1 MTTQNKRLLLWDI
14 DATLITTAGAGD
26 QALRRV
32 VARRYGA
39 EDNLRD
45 IEIAGRT
52 DAAIVRSIL
61 QKYGTATTI
70 ENIGGFLDEYIDRLG
85 ELLPRLNGHVMP
97 GVAEILEPLHPS
109 SDHVLAL
116 LTGNLRRG
124 AQLKLQRY
132 GLWDYFE
139 FGAFAD
145 DHYDRNE
152 LGAFARQRRRR
163 STAMDS
169 TLRASM

>member
-70 ENIGGFLDEYIDRLG
+70 ENIGGFLDEYI
-85 ELLPRLNGHVMP
+85 
-97 GVAEILEPLHPS
+97 
-109 SDHVLAL
+109 
-116 LTGNLRRG
+116 
-124 AQLKLQRY
+124 
-132 GLWDYFE
+132 
-139 FGAFAD
+139 
-145 DHYDRNE
+145 
-152 LGAFARQRRRR
+152 
-163 STAMDS
+163 
-169 TLRASM
+169 